1 MSARECPDAGER
13 RLTGRA
19 VLAIFIAFFG
29 VVVTVNMLML
39 SLALDTMPGTTT
51 ESAYRGSQ
59 LFNSELAAAQERA
72 ARGWAVEAGVVRDAS
87 GAAGAT
93 VSVRDRDGGPVERIA
108 VAARLEHPARRAA
121 DRHLDMA
128 RAGTGLHAGTA
139 GDVPAGAYDLV
150 VEVRRDGALMFRS
163 RNRVILP

>member
-1 MSARECPDAGER
+1 MSVIEGPAASGCE
-13 RLTGRA
+13 LTGRA
-19 VLAIFIAFFG
+19 VFAIFAAFFG
-29 VVVTVNMLML
+29 VVFTVNALML
-39 SLALDTMPGTTT
+39 SLAIDTMPGTTT

-72 ARGWAVEAGVVRDAS
+72 VLGWAVEAGVVRDAS
-87 GAAGAT
+87 GAVAVT

-128 RAGTGLHAGTA
+128 RAGTDLHAGTV
-139 GDVPAGAYDLV
+139 DQVPAGAYDLV
-150 VEVRRDGALMFRS
+150 VEVRRQAALMFRS
-163 RNRVILP
+163 RNRVVLP